1 MERYFQVSFH
11 QTLPEQKEILIA
23 LLTGV
28 GFTGFEEN
36 GKALV
41 ACIPLSDFD
50 ESSFQE
56 IVTGQFSY
64 SSKIVEPK
72 NWNEEW
78 ERSFSPVIVDDY
90 CAIRASFHSP
100 VSSVAHEII
109 ITPKM
114 SFGTGH
120 HATTYL
126 MIRLMKDLPF
136 TNRTAL
142 DFGTGTGVLAI
153 LAEKLGASSITAID
167 NDNWSVENAKENI
180 AANRCHRI
188 QVLESSAPPSGAA
201 YDIILA
207 NINKNVILAQMA
219 AMEQHLKGGGVLIV
233 SGLLM
238 EDKNEIADKAATSNL
253 TIVHSEYKDSWLAL
267 ILKRK
272 MI

>member
-1 MERYFQVSFH
+1 MEQYVQISFQ
-11 QTLPEQKEILIA
+11 QTLPEQREILVA
-23 LLTGV
+23 LLANI

-36 GKALV
+36 GKELV
-41 ACIPLSDFD
+41 ACIPLSDFN
-50 ESSFQE
+50 ESVFKETVSDQLPYA
-56 IVTGQFSY
+56 V
-64 SSKIVEPK
+64 KIIEQK

-78 ERSFSPVIVDDY
+78 ERSFPPVVVDDY
-90 CAIRASFHSP
+90 CAIRASFHPP

-126 MIRLMKDLPF
+126 MIRLMKDIRF
-136 TNRTAL
+136 TNCAVL

-167 NDNWSVENAKENI
+167 NDNWSIDNAKENI
-180 AANRCHRI
+180 GANRCRRI
-188 QVLESSAPPSGAA
+188 QVMERSAPPPDET

-207 NINKNVILAQMA
+207 NINKNVILAEMA
-219 AMEQHLKGGGVLIV
+219 AMEQHLEENGVLLI
-233 SGLLM
+233 SGLLE
-238 EDKNEIADKAATSNL
+238 EDKKEIADKASTVHL
-253 TIVHSEYKDSWLAL
+253 TIVHTGQKDNWIAL
-267 ILKRK
+267 VLKRK